1 VSCFAIELQGIAVG
15 VVYNNCEAMSR
26 LSLNDWYR
34 YLESQFVE
42 EERRSREGQATSPDS
57 PADSGV
63 ERRAL
68 PTEPQNKTLSPTG
81 GEGPDKDAL
90 SPIMGEGRG
99 EEANAGG
106 RASGEPTKTPSS
118 LVGEGQSEGHI
129 SLEGALEPNRGTDA
143 PPQLASREAYALVSI
158 RIPDFLAFV
167 PLLREELGLPAPKP
181 PSPEEPAPSEVSH
194 PAEPPAARLR
204 KHHPKKTP
212 DPEELIPPEMDEMW
226 AKLPRYLRYLAE
238 WSDDSVTDK
247 YYPVRG
253 RESREELIARLT
265 DPVLTLE
272 EVARLLGVCPATV
285 RRYTNR
291 GWLRHFRTEGNQR
304 RFRLSDVVAF
314 LEAQMHR
321 VPHGGRSER
330 DSPSRR
336 KQA

>member
-1 VSCFAIELQGIAVG
+1 MG
-15 VVYNNCEAMSR
+15 R

-42 EERRSREGQATSPDS
+42 EREVRQEPP
-57 PADSGV
+57 PAPP
-63 ERRAL
+63 A
-68 PTEPQNKTLSPTG
+68 EPK
-81 GEGPDKDAL
+81 
-90 SPIMGEGRG
+90 
-99 EEANAGG
+99 
-106 RASGEPTKTPSS
+106 
-118 LVGEGQSEGHI
+118 
-129 SLEGALEPNRGTDA
+129 LEGEVSVESAPLTPRETTDEVVHEA
-143 PPQLASREAYALVSI
+143 QGAYSQTERSESELRPSPPVAREAYALVSI

-167 PLLREELGLPAPKP
+167 PLLREELGLPAP
-181 PSPEEPAPSEVSH
+181 PSDRMSEPQSPLPTPAAPSLPSE
-194 PAEPPAARLR
+194 PAARLR
-204 KHHPKKTP
+204 KHRPKKTL
-212 DPEELIPPEMDEMW
+212 DPEQLIPPEMDEMW

-253 RESREELIARLT
+253 RKSREELIARLT

-314 LEAQMHR
+314 LEEQIHR
-321 VPHGGRSER
+321 EPRSGRNAT
-330 DSPSRR
+330 R
-336 KQA
+336 KRA